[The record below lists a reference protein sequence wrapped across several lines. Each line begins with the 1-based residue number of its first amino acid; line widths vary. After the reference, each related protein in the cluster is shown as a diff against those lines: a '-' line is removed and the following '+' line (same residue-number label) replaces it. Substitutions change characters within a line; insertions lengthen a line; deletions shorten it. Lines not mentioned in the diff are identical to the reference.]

1 MKKEIPV
8 FFAIDDKYVPF
19 AGVAIKSIIVNSSKD
34 YNYKFIIL
42 NENVKEERLMK
53 LKALEQEN
61 VTIEFVSMNKGLE
74 SITDREENKLRCD
87 YFTLTIYYR
96 IFIPVMFPEY
106 DKVIYLDSDIVVNRR
121 YFRTIS

>member
-1 MKKEIPV
+1 MKEEIPI

-19 AGVAIKSIIVNSSKD
+19 AGVVIKSIILNSSKD

-42 NENVKEERLMK
+42 NEDVKEERLMK

-61 VTIEFVSMNKGLE
+61 VTIKFVSMNKGLE

-96 IFIPVMFPEY
+96 IFIPSMFPEY

-121 YFRTIS
+121 YFRII